1 MRVPMSSCHQLGQMA
16 SDYKFNP
23 RVPLKLYLKTCV
35 SLLEEAQQSFQLG
48 NLQRS
53 YIMYLRYLDLCTKK
67 LPAHP
72 DLHTLQGD
80 TDRALARKGYLQL
93 LKLEVPAILRIS
105 EDLRVQLEKSFAQQ
119 AKSLA
124 SNVPRPRTYSKEKL
138 EKIELPSTFSETR
151 FKQSLSVL
159 QHNTERSTI
168 AFNQK
173 EATLV
178 YPELPQLGHPFYAS

>member
-1 MRVPMSSCHQLGQMA
+1 MMSTCHQLSQLA

-53 YIMYLRYLDLCTKK
+53 YVMYLRYLDLCTKK

-72 DLHTLQGD
+72 DLHTLPLQAD
-80 TDRALARKGYLQL
+80 PDRALAREGFLQL

-105 EDLRVQLEKSFAQQ
+105 EDLRIQLEKSFAQQ
-119 AKSLA
+119 GKSLA
-124 SNVPRPRTYSKEKL
+124 SNVPRPRTFSREKL
-138 EKIELPSTFSETR
+138 EKIELPSTFSEAR
-151 FKQSLSVL
+151 FKQSISVL
-159 QHNTERSTI
+159 QRNNERSAL

-178 YPELPQLGHPFYAS
+178 YPELPQLSHPFYAS